1 VACLSG
7 EASDMSAYMEKILK
21 SSGQQQPE
29 VKRVLELN
37 MDHPVMTKFKTLY
50 EAGRN
55 NSSLKDYSQLLYDIA
70 TIGEGGKLENPSHF
84 SKTVGELMVASL
96 DSAGN

>member
-1 VACLSG
+1 
-7 EASDMSAYMEKILK
+7 MSAYMEKILK

-50 EAGRN
+50 EAERN